1 MRKEKYIV
9 VGRHASERG
18 SWMPGRDIRGVQ
30 SAHRTEGAAWRAARV
45 AERNLGNCDG
55 ADSLTDVLVRA
66 PAGLLPSDELDDK
79 LEDTYDF
86 EGTLYVGCDYWKA
99 HRIEYTG
106 FGPVAIVK

>member
-18 SWMPGRDIRGVQ
+18 FWSPGRDIRGVQ

-66 PAGLLPSDELDDK
+66 PAGYIPDDEL
-79 LEDTYDF
+79 EDSYDF
-86 EGTLYVGCDYWKA
+86 GGTLYIGCDYWKG
-99 HRIEYTG
+99 HRVVYTG
-106 FGPVAIVK
+106 FGPAAIAK